1 MSRVPLFAHIESVDD
16 GNEAADRIQE
26 HFVNEVFILSEYKT
40 FMPGDVLIHCRLS
53 AIVLL
58 MSC

>member
-26 HFVNEVFILSEYKT
+26 HFVNEVFIQFEYKT
-40 FMPGDVLIHCRLS
+40 FMPGDVLINCRLS
-53 AIVLL
+53 ANVLL
-58 MSC
+58 MFC